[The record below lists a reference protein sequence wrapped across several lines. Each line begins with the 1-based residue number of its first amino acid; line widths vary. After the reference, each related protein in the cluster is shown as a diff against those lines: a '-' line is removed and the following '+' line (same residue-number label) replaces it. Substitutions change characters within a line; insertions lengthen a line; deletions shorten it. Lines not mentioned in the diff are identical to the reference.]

1 MAISN
6 AMKFLRVGIKFKFF
20 NLNLPKFIF
29 FAITHLSKFKAANNH
44 VSSKPQFG
52 GGDLVAFCVLSTQLI
67 SIAYPPKMVEL
78 ERKIGEDQYDSFI

>member
-6 AMKFLRVGIKFKFF
+6 AMKFLRVGIKSKFF

-52 GGDLVAFCVLSTQLI
+52 GGDLVAFCVQLI